1 MKRNFV
7 SDLISIWR
15 IMSKCLFGLIFLG
28 LGLVLGIGG
37 LGGFVFVVSGLW
49 LASVM
54 LYFFLLFIYCGLIQ
68 QICRFLK
75 FVFWNYCQYFFFLG
89 KSIQSFVI
97 NCFMGLVGFKGL
109 IIRVSLLGF
118 IIWQVLCMFLVGFGQ
133 YLIFFVEIQWLK
145 LLEGRGR
152 FLVFF

>member
-1 MKRNFV
+1 MFV
-7 SDLISIWR
+7 W
-15 IMSKCLFGLIFLG
+15 
-28 LGLVLGIGG
+28 
-37 LGGFVFVVSGLW
+37 
-49 LASVM
+49 A
-54 LYFFLLFIYCGLIQ
+54 YFFRFRFSFRYRGFGWLCVCGQWFMAGQCNVIFFFVIYLLWFDIVDLQVFKVC
-68 QICRFLK
+68 FLELLL
-75 FVFWNYCQYFFFLG
+75 VFFFLG